1 MPVMVDATNDGRGD
15 AMPGRGDGRTV
26 PTLGYALIL
35 CCPQHCAA
43 LEGDGR
49 YVPERYL
56 REYLTDYGLSNTLEG
71 TVGSSCPVRRDLHA
85 WRLLNLQPLAALAG
99 RPQQWHNLG
108 NTPLRDGRQVGSQD
122 ARRIENRV

>member
-26 PTLGYALIL
+26 PALFHKLTAQRWRETGGTYLNGVPTGIPDRL
-35 CCPQHCAA
+35 RSQEHT
-43 LEGDGR
+43 GR
-49 YVPERYL
+49 YR
-56 REYLTDYGLSNTLEG
+56 R
-71 TVGSSCPVRRDLHA
+71 SSCPVRRDLHA

-122 ARRIENRV
+122 ARRIENGV

>member
-1 MPVMVDATNDGRGD
+1 MGAAMRCLDG
-15 AMPGRGDGRTV
+15 AMAGQ
-26 PTLGYALIL
+26 
-35 CCPQHCAA
+35 CQH
-43 LEGDGR
+43 
-49 YVPERYL
+49 YSIN
-56 REYLTDYGLSNTLEG
+56 DYGLRNTLEG

-122 ARRIENRV
+122 ARRIENGV